1 MLLCSLF
8 FNLRFNHWNPRQVQ
22 WINEPFNKCVSII
35 IQCKFLR
42 IQIDIYTHISNEN
55 SIISIVI
62 DFQRGNVTR
71 AKRSRYK
78 YSIRS
83 KEQTYASRL
92 LRLFVSKVKSMKKSF
107 TPPRGYRLND
117 REKNG
122 KQKLEI
128 RSFVK
133 LEILFHGVSS
143 WYYHYCYNINIVAII
158 TKGQ

>member
-71 AKRSRYK
+71 AKRSKYK

-92 LRLFVSKVKSMKKSF
+92 LHAFSF
-107 TPPRGYRLND
+107 QRLNRWRKALLLPVD
-117 REKNG
+117 IDWITEKKNG
-122 KQKLEI
+122 KLKLDKFVALLNS
-128 RSFVK
+128 RYSFMGYH
-133 LEILFHGVSS
+133 HGIIIIV
-143 WYYHYCYNINIVAII
+143 INIVAII

>member
-22 WINEPFNKCVSII
+22 WINKPFNKCVSII

-78 YSIRS
+78 YSIRN

-117 REKNG
+117 REKMEN
-122 KQKLEI
+122 
-128 RSFVK
+128 RSLKFVA
-133 LEILFHGVSS
+133 LLNSRYSFMGYHHG
-143 WYYHYCYNINIVAII
+143 IIIIVII
-158 TKGQ
+158 